1 MQNYGPKAVDLV
13 KVLDYSVIR
22 LSLSSSDRKE
32 KKKKGQSFIN
42 SFSDILAGSLVEDGS
57 LFGEDFLRRRPT
69 GVERGTADPHA
80 SSEHESEYDD
90 DEPE

>member
-1 MQNYGPKAVDLV
+1 MQNYGPKAVNLV

-22 LSLSSSDRKE
+22 LSLSSSDKK

-42 SFSDILAGSLVEDGS
+42 SFSDILAGSVVEDGS
-57 LFGEDFLRRRPT
+57 LFGEDFLRRPT

-80 SSEHESEYDD
+80 SSEHESESDD